1 MPIEKTFEVH
11 GLDLLDVWDS
21 DSVNRHPNNPRRWI
35 VKHAASQRVSISNAN
50 PTWLRELSDFDFD
63 LQIDQAVRAA
73 IMPLDG
79 PLWVHDSLAG
89 APDQVGRQIGP
100 GTEVFVDPVQNIQLL
115 GVSGLV
121 NTVIKL
127 YR

>member
-11 GLDLLDVWDS
+11 GLDLVDVWDS
-21 DSVNRHPNNPRRWI
+21 DSVNKHPNSPRRWI
-35 VKHAASQRVSISNAN
+35 VKHAASQRVRINNAS
-50 PTWLRELSDFDFD
+50 PTWMREISTFDFD
-63 LQIDQAVRAA
+63 QQIDKAVRA
-73 IMPLDG
+73 IILPLDG

-89 APDQVGRQIGP
+89 DPDQVGRQIGP
-100 GTEVFVDPVQNIQLL
+100 GTEVFVDPVQNIQLM
-115 GVSGLV
+115 GVTGSV